1 VFAHQNL
8 TLSIV
13 KAVRVHRVY
22 QQKQREIRMGFMQGK
37 RVLIVGLASN
47 RSIAWGIAK
56 AMHREGAELA
66 FTFQNDK
73 LQSRVEEMAAECG
86 SNITVECDVSNDD
99 HIENVFK
106 VLGQHWDGLDGIV
119 HSVAFAPRD
128 ALEGDYVNATT
139 RDNFRIAHDISS
151 YSFTALAKAGRS
163 MMEGRNGSL
172 LTLTY
177 LGAERAIPNYNV
189 MGVAKASL
197 EANVRYMAVALGA
210 EGTRVNAISAGPI
223 RTLAA
228 SGINNFKAMLSKA
241 ADTAPLKRNV
251 TIEEVGNV
259 AAFLCS
265 DLASGVTGEVTYVD
279 CGYNIAGL
287 AAS

>member
-1 VFAHQNL
+1 
-8 TLSIV
+8 
-13 KAVRVHRVY
+13 
-22 QQKQREIRMGFMQGK
+22 MGFMQGK

-47 RSIAWGIAK
+47 RSIAWGIAQ

-66 FTFQNDK
+66 FTFQNEK
-73 LQSRVEEMAAECG
+73 LQSRVQEMAAECN
-86 SNITVECDVSNDD
+86 SNITVECDVALDE
-99 HIENVFK
+99 HIDNVFTE
-106 VLGQHWDGLDGIV
+106 LGRHWDGLDCIV

-128 ALEGDYVNATT
+128 ALEGDYVSATT

-151 YSFTALAKAGRS
+151 YSFTALAKAGRN
-163 MMEGRNGSL
+163 MMAGRNGSL

-197 EANVRYMAVALGA
+197 EANVRYMAVALGS
-210 EGTRVNAISAGPI
+210 EGIRVNAISAGPI

-228 SGINNFKAMLSKA
+228 SGINNFKSMLSKA
-241 ADTAPLKRNV
+241 ADASPLKKNV
-251 TIEEVGNV
+251 TIEEVGNA

-265 DLASGVTGEVTYVD
+265 DLASGITGEITYVD
-279 CGYNIAGL
+279 AGYNIAGL
-287 AAS
+287 AAAN